1 MEDIKNNLREVKE
14 YTMDRLKMP
23 IFFYYFVILAIW
35 NWDIILLIVRSNLPI
50 ESIITL
56 IQEQKFD
63 KWRYICPLLIAIAGN
78 IAFPLIMLG
87 LDYPLTWINKRRNKK
102 ASDVEI
108 GKAKHEFSIQV
119 ERTGS
124 ESLKSLQGRIN
135 ALTNDTLL
143 LNDTIKTNN
152 ENYSIKEEQLKDL
165 KIEISNKNNEIKY
178 LDSLILE
185 FKKPKGFNS
194 INDELDDFKSKL
206 IKFESIGLKVGELE
220 RNLQFILEEEDS
232 ILKVNSE
239 GSLGYKELVDSKIII
254 EYNSENI
261 TTNKLSP
268 YGVKFLYW
276 LKGMGLE
283 IENFNPSINIK
294 KIYKSIESK
303 GLLNDF
309 KEVALKSKAEKGVDN
324 GFRGLEDF
332 IGLDLLEPDYVD
344 NNDYYYEDD
353 GMMYFKLTKLG
364 ASVLSQIILNE

>member
-1 MEDIKNNLREVKE
+1 MFHMDDIKNNLQEVKE

-35 NWDIILLIVRSNLPI
+35 NWDILLLIVKSDLPI
-50 ESIITL
+50 ESVITL
-56 IQEQKFD
+56 IKEQKFD
-63 KWRYICPLLIAIAGN
+63 KWRYIYPLLIAIGGN
-78 IAFPLIMLG
+78 IVFPFIMLL
-87 LDYPLTWINKRRNKK
+87 LDYPLTWINKRRNEKAGDIELAKAGQEFDIQTKK
-102 ASDVEI
+102 
-108 GKAKHEFSIQV
+108 
-119 ERTGS
+119 TGS
-124 ESLKSLQGRIN
+124 ESLKSLQGRID

-152 ENYSIKEEQLKDL
+152 ENYSIKEERLKDL

-194 INDELDDFKSKL
+194 INDELNDFKSKL
-206 IKFESIGLKVGELE
+206 ITFESIGLKVGKLE
-220 RNLQFILEEEDS
+220 RDLQFILEEEDS

-276 LKGMGLE
+276 LKGRKAMSPEHLEVVKMYDFLSKKEIIDVFRNIAIKIKTGNNLARNEKSLDEIVSLGL
-283 IENFNPSINIK
+283 IEFKDHDLNNFSSTYHLTTLGEDI
-294 KIYKSIESK
+294 
-303 GLLNDF
+303 
-309 KEVALKSKAEKGVDN
+309 LKYTVQNS
-324 GFRGLEDF
+324 
-332 IGLDLLEPDYVD
+332 
-344 NNDYYYEDD
+344 
-353 GMMYFKLTKLG
+353 
-364 ASVLSQIILNE
+364 